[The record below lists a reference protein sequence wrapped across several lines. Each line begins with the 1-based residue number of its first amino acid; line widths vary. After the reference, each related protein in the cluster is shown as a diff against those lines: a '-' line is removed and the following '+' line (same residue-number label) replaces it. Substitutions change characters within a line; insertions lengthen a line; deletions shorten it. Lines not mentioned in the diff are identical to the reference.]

1 MLTNIESKIANLYQN
16 GDWRWKN
23 AVLMCISQLSED
35 LDIQRISNLIKIIKL
50 GLSDPHPKVRYAAI
64 QALGQY
70 SDDLKPSFQN
80 AYFKEFIPIIINGFD
95 DKI

>member
-1 MLTNIESKIANLYQN
+1 M
-16 GDWRWKN
+16 
-23 AVLMCISQLSED
+23 
-35 LDIQRISNLIKIIKL
+35 IKL

-80 AYFKEFIPIIINGFD
+80 AYFK
-95 DKI
+95 